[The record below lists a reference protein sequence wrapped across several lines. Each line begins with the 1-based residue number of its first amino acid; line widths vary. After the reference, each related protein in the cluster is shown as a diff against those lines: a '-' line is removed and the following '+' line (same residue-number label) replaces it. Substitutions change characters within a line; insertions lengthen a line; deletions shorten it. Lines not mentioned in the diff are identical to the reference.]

1 MRVSLSPWLKPRF
14 FTTGTNRPLAGG
26 LMYTYEAGTTTNAT
40 TYSDDSGT
48 PNTNPIVLNS
58 DGECNLYLDDD
69 VIYRIILKNA
79 AGVTQ
84 FDKDNISSNGAKDAA
99 VLSFENV
106 ANLRLAIGNDR
117 EPTAQTSGYYNAG
130 DGGGNSFYWDGTSSA
145 TDNGGTIIKPTLV
158 SGAGRWLAVDTS
170 YINVKQFG
178 AVGDGVADD
187 TTAISSAIDEF
198 NTVYF
203 PNGTYLFSGIT
214 INKHNVTLYGTGES
228 RSVLLMTNAAAAAVT
243 IGSTAFTSG
252 INIHNLKIEGNA
264 SNLGGISLGTTT
276 FAAARIRIQD
286 VFITGFQNA
295 ANGYGIRLNSN
306 QNTDIENLWIQECRL
321 GIYRANGGYSTSTRF
336 SGKGSYFGRNC
347 LHGIYVDG
355 QCDDLYIQDGLVEG
369 CLGVGIAVTANAA
382 STAGA
387 GRGTRLILDSVYFE
401 ENNKDG
407 LSSYNA
413 VQVIGTATGYAQHTL
428 TMNECQFAANPSAPV
443 GTKDVGIDRTYGYFN
458 GCRLMPS
465 NVVPTA
471 NCNVRFVSCKFP
483 NAENYLTTLKA
494 MPGNVSAF
502 EFADPATGS
511 NPNQM
516 NFVNALTFPATA
528 RPVSDPNTLDDYEEG
543 TWTPELSSDGT
554 PPTIAYTEQLGTYTK
569 IGNLVFLKAKIR
581 GVLSVAGTGTPRITG
596 LPAFPLVSGEGLD
609 PVAVSYKQLLT
620 GAPTSAHTL
629 TGPLIELAG
638 TTYQTGAGNNFLVVS
653 VTYRTTA

>member
-1 MRVSLSPWLKPRF
+1 MATYTLTVS
-14 FTTGTNRPLAGG
+14 
-26 LMYTYEAGTTTNAT
+26 TNAL
-40 TYSDDSGT
+40 GLG
-48 PNTNPIVLNS
+48 VL
-58 DGECNLYLDDD
+58 
-69 VIYRIILKNA
+69 
-79 AGVTQ
+79 
-84 FDKDNISSNGAKDAA
+84 NGAKVRIEKRRVAIADTYPPINNLIQIAQA
-99 VLSFENV
+99 TNSSGIATFLLQPDDLTTYHVAKIFDSAGIPVYEKSFTMPPSSLNLHDSSISTDTVTINVTSALALKVNNSAIGAPSGVAPLDENGKVPDQYLSFVQSGTGAV
-106 ANLRLAIGNDR
+106 ARTVQGKLKESVSVLDFIPVAEHAKILN
-117 EPTAQTSGYYNAG
+117 
-130 DGGGNSFYWDGTSSA
+130 GTSTYDCS
-145 TDNGGTIIKPTLV
+145 
-158 SGAGRWLAVDTS
+158 
-170 YINVKQFG
+170 
-178 AVGDGVADD
+178 DD
-187 TTAISSAIDEF
+187 IQAAITAS

-203 PNGTYLFSGIT
+203 PVGTYPFSGIT
-214 INKHNVTLYGTGES
+214 INTHNVTLYGAGES

-243 IGSTAFTSG
+243 IASTAYTSG
-252 INIHNLKIEGNA
+252 VNIRNLRIEGNA

-306 QNTDIENLWIQECRL
+306 QNTDIENLWIQECHF

-382 STAGA
+382 NTAGA

-401 ENNKDG
+401 DNNKNG

-428 TMNECQFAANPSAPV
+428 TMNECQFAANPSAPG
-443 GTKDVGIDRTYGYFN
+443 GTKDVGIDRAYAYFN
-458 GCRLMPS
+458 GCHLMPG
-465 NVVPTA
+465 NVVPTG

-502 EFADPATGS
+502 EFADAATSS

-543 TWTPELSSDGT
+543 TWTPVLSSDGT
-554 PPTIAYTEQLGTYTK
+554 PPTIAYTEQQGTYTK

-596 LPAFPLVSGEGLD
+596 LPAFPIVDGLD
-609 PVAVSYKQLLT
+609 PVAVSYRQLLT
-620 GAPTSAHTL
+620 GAPTNAYTL

-638 TTYQTGAGNNFLVVS
+638 TAYLTGAGNNFLVVS

>member
-1 MRVSLSPWLKPRF
+1 MAYSLSPWLKPRF
-14 FTTGTNRPLAGG
+14 FITGTNRPLAGG
-26 LMYTYEAGTTTNAT
+26 LMYTYKAGTTDPAK
-40 TYSDDSGT
+40 TYSDDTGT
-48 PNTNPIVLNS
+48 ENTNPIQLNS
-58 DGECNLYLDDD
+58 DGECDLFLDDA
-69 VIYRIILKNA
+69 VSYRIILKNS

-84 FDKDNISSNGAKDAA
+84 FDKDRIASLGSTQVQSFNSIAA
-99 VLSFENV
+99 
-106 ANLRLAIGNDR
+106 LRLRSGTTIANAAK
-117 EPTAQTSGYYNAG
+117 TLGYYAAG
-130 DGGGNSFYWDGTSSA
+130 DGGANSFYWDSASVA
-145 TDNGGTIIKPTLV
+145 TDNGGTVIKPTAV
-158 SGAGRWLAVDTS
+158 AGAGRWIAIDT
-170 YINVKQFG
+170 INVNIRQFG
-178 AVGDGVADD
+178 AKGDGVADD

-286 VFITGFQNA
+286 VFIAGFQNA

-306 QNTDIENLWIQECRL
+306 QNTDIENLWIEECHF

-382 STAGA
+382 YTTGA

-443 GTKDVGIDRTYGYFN
+443 ETKDVGIDRAYAYFN
-458 GCRLMPS
+458 GCRLMPG
-465 NVVPTA
+465 NVEPTA
-471 NCNVRFVSCKFP
+471 SCNVRFVSCKYP

-502 EFADPATGS
+502 EFADAATGS

-543 TWTPELSSDGT
+543 TWTPELSSDST

-596 LPAFPLVSGEGLD
+596 LPAFPLVEGLD

-629 TGPLIELAG
+629 AGPLIELAG
-638 TTYQTGAGNNFLVVS
+638 TAYQTGAGNNFLVVS

>member
-1 MRVSLSPWLKPRF
+1 MSYSLSPLLKPRF
-14 FTTGTNRPLAGG
+14 FVNATNKPLVGG
-26 LMYTYEAGTTTNAT
+26 KLYTYLAETTTPAT
-40 TYSDDSGT
+40 TYSNDTGT
-48 PNTNPIVLNS
+48 PNTNPIILDAN
-58 DGECNLYLDDD
+58 GECNLYLDDD
-69 VIYRIILKNA
+69 KVYRLILKDAND
-79 AGVTQ
+79 VPY
-84 FDKDNISSNGAKDAA
+84 FDKDRVSSIGGGDYK
-99 VLSFENV
+99 VLTFNTI
-106 ANLRLAIGNDR
+106 ADLRLKIGSEK
-117 EPTAQTSGYYNAG
+117 EPTAQTSGYYAAG
-130 DGGGNSFYWDGTSSA
+130 DGGGNSFYWDGTSGA
-145 TDNGGTIIKPTLV
+145 TDNGGTIIKPTFV
-158 SGAGRWLAVDTS
+158 SGAGRWLAIDAYT
-170 YINVKQFG
+170 INVRQFG
-178 AVGDGVADD
+178 AKGDGSTDN
-187 TTAISSAIDEF
+187 TTAIQAAITAS

-214 INKHNVTLYGTGES
+214 INTNNVTLYGAGES
-228 RSVLLMTNAAAAAVT
+228 RSVLLMTNAAAAAVS
-243 IGSTAFTSG
+243 IASTAFTSG
-252 INIHNLKIEGNA
+252 VNIRNLRIEGNA

-306 QNTDIENLWIQECRL
+306 QNTDIENLWIQECHF

-369 CLGVGIAVTANAA
+369 CLGVGVSVTANAA
-382 STAGA
+382 YTTGA

-401 ENNKDG
+401 ENNKNG

-428 TMNECQFAANPSAPV
+428 TMNECQFAANPSAPG
-443 GTKDVGIDRTYGYFN
+443 GTKDIGIDKAYAYFN

-465 NVVPTA
+465 NVEPTA
-471 NCNVRFVSCKFP
+471 NCNVRFFSCKYP

-494 MPGNVSAF
+494 MLGNVSAF
-502 EFADPATGS
+502 EFADAATGS

-543 TWTPELSSDGT
+543 TWTPVLSSDGT

-581 GVLSVAGTGTPRITG
+581 GVLSNAGTGTPRITG
-596 LPAFPLVSGEGLD
+596 LPAFPLVDGLD
-609 PVAVSYKQLLT
+609 PVVVSYKQLLT

-638 TTYQTGAGNNFLVVS
+638 TGYQVGAGNNFLVVT

>member
-1 MRVSLSPWLKPRF
+1 MSYSLSPLLKPRF
-14 FTTGTNRPLAGG
+14 FVNATNKPLVGG
-26 LMYTYEAGTTTNAT
+26 KLYTYLAETTTPAT
-40 TYSDDSGT
+40 TYSNDTGT
-48 PNTNPIVLNS
+48 PNTNPIILDAN
-58 DGECNLYLDDD
+58 GECNLYLDDD
-69 VIYRIILKNA
+69 VSYRLILKSAND
-79 AGVTQ
+79 VTY
-84 FDKDNISSNGAKDAA
+84 FDKDRVSSIGGGDYK
-99 VLSFENV
+99 VLTFN
-106 ANLRLAIGNDR
+106 AIDDLRLKIGSSK
-117 EPTAQTSGYYNAG
+117 EPVAQTSGYYAAG

-145 TDNGGTIIKPTLV
+145 VDNGGTIIKPTFV
-158 SGAGRWLAVDTS
+158 SGAGRWLAINIDN
-170 YINVKQFG
+170 INVKQFG

-306 QNTDIENLWIQECRL
+306 QNTDIENLWIEECHF

-387 GRGTRLILDSVYFE
+387 GRGTRIILDSVYFE
-401 ENNKDG
+401 ENNKNG

-443 GTKDVGIDRTYGYFN
+443 GTKDVGIDRAYAYFN
-458 GCRLMPS
+458 GCRLTPS
-465 NVVPTA
+465 SVVPTA

-502 EFADPATGS
+502 EFADAVTGS

-581 GVLSVAGTGTPRITG
+581 GVISAAGTGTPRITG
-596 LPAFPLVSGEGLD
+596 LPAFTLVDGLD

-629 TGPLIELAG
+629 AGPLIELAG
-638 TTYQTGAGNNFLVVS
+638 TAYQTGLGNNFLVVS

>member
-1 MRVSLSPWLKPRF
+1 MSYSLSPWLKPRF
-14 FTTGTNRPLAGG
+14 FITGTNRPLAGG
-26 LMYTYEAGTTTNAT
+26 LMYTYKAGTTENAT
-40 TYSDDSGT
+40 TYSDDAGT

-58 DGECNLYLDDD
+58 DGECDLYLDDS
-69 VIYRIILKNA
+69 VSYRIILKNA
-79 AGVTQ
+79 LGVPQ
-84 FDKDNISSNGAKDAA
+84 FDKDRIASLGSTQVQSFNSIAA
-99 VLSFENV
+99 
-106 ANLRLAIGNDR
+106 LRLRSGTTIANAAK
-117 EPTAQTSGYYNAG
+117 TLGYYSAG
-130 DGGGNSFYWDGTSSA
+130 DGGGNSFCWDSTSVA
-145 TDNGGTIIKPTLV
+145 TDNGGTVIKPTSV
-158 SGAGRWLAVDTS
+158 SGAGRWLAVDAYT
-170 YINVKQFG
+170 INVRQFG
-178 AVGDGVADD
+178 AKGDGVADD
-187 TTAISSAIDEF
+187 TAEIQSAITAS

-214 INKHNVTLYGTGES
+214 INTHNVTLYGAGES

-243 IGSTAFTSG
+243 IASTAFTSG
-252 INIHNLKIEGNA
+252 INIRNLKIEGNA

-295 ANGYGIRLNSN
+295 VNGYGIRLNSN
-306 QNTDIENLWIQECRL
+306 QNTDIENLWIQECHF

-382 STAGA
+382 YITGA

-401 ENNKDG
+401 ENNKNG

-428 TMNECQFAANPSAPV
+428 TMNGCQFAANPSAPG
-443 GTKDVGIDRTYGYFN
+443 GTKDIGIDKVYAYFN
-458 GCRLMPS
+458 DCRLMPG

-502 EFADPATGS
+502 EFADAATSS

-596 LPAFPLVSGEGLD
+596 LPAFPLVTGEGLD

-638 TTYQTGAGNNFLVVS
+638 TAYQTGAGNNFLVVS

>member
-1 MRVSLSPWLKPRF
+1 MAYSLSPWLKPRF
-14 FTTGTNRPLAGG
+14 FITGTNRPLAGG
-26 LMYTYEAGTTTNAT
+26 LMYTYKAGTTDPAT
-40 TYSDDSGT
+40 TYSDDAGT
-48 PNTNPIVLNS
+48 TNTNPIVLDS
-58 DGECNLYLDDD
+58 DGQCDLFLDDA
-69 VIYRIILKNA
+69 VSYRIILKNS

-84 FDKDNISSNGAKDAA
+84 FDKDRIASLGSTQVQSFNSIAA
-99 VLSFENV
+99 
-106 ANLRLAIGNDR
+106 LRLRSGTTIANAAK
-117 EPTAQTSGYYNAG
+117 TLGYYSAG
-130 DGGGNSFYWDGTSSA
+130 DGGGNSFYWDGTSTA
-145 TDNGGTIIKPTLV
+145 TDNGGTVIKPTAV
-158 SGAGRWLAVDTS
+158 SGAGRWLATDAS

-243 IGSTAFTSG
+243 IASTATTSG
-252 INIHNLKIEGNA
+252 TNIRNLRIEGNA
-264 SNLGGISLGTTT
+264 SNLGGISLGSTT
-276 FAAARIRIQD
+276 AAATRIRIQD

-369 CLGVGIAVTANAA
+369 CLGVGVSVTANAVY
-382 STAGA
+382 TTGA

-413 VQVIGTATGYAQHTL
+413 VQVIGTATGYAQHSL

-443 GTKDVGIDRTYGYFN
+443 GTKDVGIDRTYAYFN
-458 GCRLMPS
+458 GCRLTPS

-471 NCNVRFVSCKFP
+471 SCNVRFVGCKYP

-502 EFADPATGS
+502 EFADAFASS

-596 LPAFPLVSGEGLD
+596 LPAFPLVDGLD
-609 PVAVSYKQLLT
+609 PVAVSYRQLLT

-638 TTYQTGAGNNFLVVS
+638 TAYLAGAGNNFLVVS

>member
-1 MRVSLSPWLKPRF
+1 MAYSLSPLLKPRF
-14 FTTGTNRPLAGG
+14 FITGTNRPLAGG
-26 LMYTYEAGTTTNAT
+26 LMYTYKAGTTENAT
-40 TYSDDSGT
+40 TYSDDAGT
-48 PNTNPIVLNS
+48 PNTNPIVLDS
-58 DGECNLYLDDD
+58 DGQCDLFLDDA
-69 VIYRIILKNA
+69 VSYRIILKNS

-84 FDKDNISSNGAKDAA
+84 FDKDRVASLGSTQVQSFNSIAA
-99 VLSFENV
+99 
-106 ANLRLAIGNDR
+106 LRLRSGTTIANAAK
-117 EPTAQTSGYYNAG
+117 TLGYYSAG
-130 DGGGNSFYWDGTSSA
+130 DGGGNSFYWDSTSVA
-145 TDNGGTIIKPTLV
+145 TDNGGTVIKPTAV
-158 SGAGRWLAVDTS
+158 SGAGRWLAIDAYT
-170 YINVKQFG
+170 INVRQFG
-178 AVGDGVADD
+178 AKGDGSTDG
-187 TTAISSAIDEF
+187 TTAIQNAITAS

-214 INKHNVTLYGTGES
+214 INTHNVTLYGAGES
-228 RSVLLMTNAAAAAVT
+228 RSVLLMTNAAAAAVS
-243 IGSTAFTSG
+243 IASTAFTSG
-252 INIHNLKIEGNA
+252 VNIRNLRIEGNT

-306 QNTDIENLWIQECRL
+306 QNTDIENLWIQECHF

-369 CLGVGIAVTANAA
+369 CLGVGVSVTANAA

-407 LSSYNA
+407 MSSYNA

-428 TMNECQFAANPSAPV
+428 TMNKCQFAANPSAPG
-443 GTKDVGIDRTYGYFN
+443 GTKDIGIDRAYAYFN

-471 NCNVRFVSCKFP
+471 NCNVRFVSCKYP

-502 EFADPATGS
+502 EFADAVTGS

-581 GVLSVAGTGTPRITG
+581 GVLSAAGTGTPRITG
-596 LPAFPLVSGEGLD
+596 LPAFTLVDGLD

-638 TTYQTGAGNNFLVVS
+638 TAYQTGAGNNFLVVT

>member
-1 MRVSLSPWLKPRF
+1 
-14 FTTGTNRPLAGG
+14 
-26 LMYTYEAGTTTNAT
+26 
-40 TYSDDSGT
+40 
-48 PNTNPIVLNS
+48 
-58 DGECNLYLDDD
+58 
-69 VIYRIILKNA
+69 
-79 AGVTQ
+79 
-84 FDKDNISSNGAKDAA
+84 
-99 VLSFENV
+99 
-106 ANLRLAIGNDR
+106 
-117 EPTAQTSGYYNAG
+117 
-130 DGGGNSFYWDGTSSA
+130 
-145 TDNGGTIIKPTLV
+145 
-158 SGAGRWLAVDTS
+158 
-170 YINVKQFG
+170 
-178 AVGDGVADD
+178 
-187 TTAISSAIDEF
+187 
-198 NTVYF
+198 
-203 PNGTYLFSGIT
+203 
-214 INKHNVTLYGTGES
+214 VTLYGAGES
-228 RSVLLMTNAAAAAVT
+228 RSVLLMTNAAAAAVS
-243 IGSTAFTSG
+243 IASTAFTSG
-252 INIHNLKIEGNA
+252 VNIRNLRIEGNA

-306 QNTDIENLWIQECRL
+306 QNTDIENLWIQECHF

-336 SGKGSYFGRNC
+336 SGKESYFGRNC

-369 CLGVGIAVTANAA
+369 CLGVGVSVTANAT

-428 TMNECQFAANPSAPV
+428 TMNECQFAANPSAPG
-443 GTKDVGIDRTYGYFN
+443 GTKDVGIDRAYAYFN
-458 GCRLMPS
+458 GCRLTPS

-471 NCNVRFVSCKFP
+471 NCNVRFVSCKYP

-502 EFADPATGS
+502 EFADAVTSS

-516 NFVNALTFPATA
+516 NFVNAITFPATA

-543 TWTPELSSDGT
+543 TWTPVLSSDGT
-554 PPTIAYTEQLGTYTK
+554 PPTIAYTEQHGTYTK
-569 IGNLVFLKAKIR
+569 IGNLVFLKARIR

-596 LPAFPLVSGEGLD
+596 LPAFPIVDGLD
-609 PVAVSYKQLLT
+609 PVAVSYRQLLT

-638 TTYQTGAGNNFLVVS
+638 TAYLTGAGNNFLVVS

>member
-1 MRVSLSPWLKPRF
+1 MAYSLSPWLKPRF
-14 FTTGTNRPLAGG
+14 FITGTNRPLAGG
-26 LMYTYEAGTTTNAT
+26 LMYTYKAGTTDPAT
-40 TYSDDSGT
+40 TYSDDAGT
-48 PNTNPIVLNS
+48 TNTNPIQLDS
-58 DGECNLYLDDD
+58 DGQCDLFLDDA
-69 VIYRIILKNA
+69 VSYRIILKNS

-84 FDKDNISSNGAKDAA
+84 FDKDRIASLGSTQVQSFNSIAA
-99 VLSFENV
+99 
-106 ANLRLAIGNDR
+106 LRLRSG
-117 EPTAQTSGYYNAG
+117 TSIANAAKTLGYYSAG
-130 DGGGNSFYWDGTSSA
+130 GGGGNSFYWDSTSTA
-145 TDNGGTIIKPTLV
+145 TDNGGTVIKPTAV
-158 SGAGRWLAVDTS
+158 SGAGRWLATDAS

-243 IGSTAFTSG
+243 IASTATTSG
-252 INIHNLKIEGNA
+252 TNIHNLKIEGNA

-276 FAAARIRIQD
+276 FAATRIRIQD

-306 QNTDIENLWIQECRL
+306 QNTDIENLWIQECHF

-369 CLGVGIAVTANAA
+369 CLGVGIAVTANAV
-382 STAGA
+382 TAGV

-407 LSSYNA
+407 PSSYNA

-428 TMNECQFAANPSAPV
+428 TMNECQFAGNPSAPV
-443 GTKDVGIDRTYGYFN
+443 GTKDVGIDRTYAYFN
-458 GCRLMPS
+458 GCRLMPG

-471 NCNVRFVSCKFP
+471 NCSVRFVSCKFP

-502 EFADPATGS
+502 EFADAATGS

-543 TWTPELSSDGT
+543 TWTPVLSSDST
-554 PPTIAYTEQLGTYTK
+554 PPTITYTEQLGTYTK

-596 LPAFPLVSGEGLD
+596 LPAFQVVDGLD
-609 PVAVSYKQLLT
+609 PVAVAYNYLLT

-638 TTYQTGAGNNFLVVS
+638 TAYKTGAGNSFLVVS

>member
-1 MRVSLSPWLKPRF
+1 MSFVPFDEFDQDCKFPHKSSRVVLANLHYVLPQATSLLLGGIRLGENLIYDSESGLVNVPIPVLDAGDVGADPSGTSATMMATHLAGLDPHGQYSLETDVTNALALKVNNSAIGAPSGVAPLDENSNVPEQYLSF
-14 FTTGTNRPLAGG
+14 VQTGTGAVARTMQEKMRDVVSVMDFIPVAEHAAILAGTS
-26 LMYTYEAGTTTNAT
+26 TYDCSA
-40 TYSDDSGT
+40 D
-48 PNTNPIVLNS
+48 I
-58 DGECNLYLDDD
+58 
-69 VIYRIILKNA
+69 
-79 AGVTQ
+79 Q
-84 FDKDNISSNGAKDAA
+84 DA
-99 VLSFENV
+99 
-106 ANLRLAIGNDR
+106 I
-117 EPTAQTSGYYNAG
+117 TAS
-130 DGGGNSFYWDGTSSA
+130 
-145 TDNGGTIIKPTLV
+145 
-158 SGAGRWLAVDTS
+158 
-170 YINVKQFG
+170 
-178 AVGDGVADD
+178 
-187 TTAISSAIDEF
+187 

-214 INKHNVTLYGTGES
+214 INTHNVTLYGAGES
-228 RSVLLMTNAAAAAVT
+228 RSVLRMSCAAAAVAIT
-243 IGSTAFTSG
+243 IASTAFTSG
-252 INIHNLKIEGNA
+252 VNIRNLKIEGSAN
-264 SNLGGISLGTTT
+264 NLGGISLGTTT

-286 VFITGFQNA
+286 VFITGFLSA

-355 QCDDLYIQDGLVEG
+355 QCDDLYIQDGVVEG
-369 CLGVGIAVTANAA
+369 CLGVGIAVTANA
-382 STAGA
+382 TKIDGV

-443 GTKDVGIDRTYGYFN
+443 GTKDVGIDRTYAYFN

-483 NAENYLTTLKA
+483 NAENYLTTLNA

-502 EFADPATGS
+502 EFADAFASS

-569 IGNLVFLKAKIR
+569 IGNLVFLYAKIR

-596 LPAFPLVSGEGLD
+596 LPAFPLVSGYGLD
-609 PVAVSYKQLLT
+609 PVAVSYNQLLT

-629 TGPLIELAG
+629 AGPLIELAG
-638 TTYQTGAGNNFLVVS
+638 TAYQTGAGNNFLVVS

>member
-1 MRVSLSPWLKPRF
+1 MAYSLSPLLKPRF
-14 FTTGTNRPLAGG
+14 FVNATNKPLVGG
-26 LMYTYEAGTTTNAT
+26 KLYTYLAETTTPAT
-40 TYSDDSGT
+40 TYSNDTGT
-48 PNTNPIVLNS
+48 ENTNPIILDAN
-58 DGECNLYLDDD
+58 GECNLYLDDD
-69 VIYRIILKNA
+69 KVYRLILKDAN
-79 AGVTQ
+79 GVPY
-84 FDKDNISSNGAKDAA
+84 FDKDRVSSIGGGDYK
-99 VLSFENV
+99 VLTFNTIDD
-106 ANLRLAIGNDR
+106 LRLKIGSEK
-117 EPTAQTSGYYNAG
+117 EPVAQTSGYYVAG
-130 DGGGNSFYWDGTSSA
+130 DGGGNSFYWDSTSGA
-145 TDNGGTIIKPTLV
+145 TDNGGTIIKPTFV
-158 SGAGRWLAVDTS
+158 SGAGRWLAIDAYT
-170 YINVKQFG
+170 INVRQFG
-178 AVGDGVADD
+178 AKGDGSTDN
-187 TTAISSAIDEF
+187 TTAIQAAITAS

-214 INKHNVTLYGTGES
+214 INTHNVTLYGAGES
-228 RSVLLMTNAAAAAVT
+228 RSVLLMTNAAAAAVS
-243 IGSTAFTSG
+243 IASTAFTSG
-252 INIHNLKIEGNA
+252 VNIRNLRIEGNA

-306 QNTDIENLWIQECRL
+306 QNTDIENLWIEECHF

-369 CLGVGIAVTANAA
+369 CLGVGVSVTANAA
-382 STAGA
+382 YTTGA

-401 ENNKDG
+401 ENNKNG
-407 LSSYNA
+407 LSSYNT

-428 TMNECQFAANPSAPV
+428 TMNECQFAANPSAPG
-443 GTKDVGIDRTYGYFN
+443 GTKDIGIDRAYAYFN

-471 NCNVRFVSCKFP
+471 NCNVRFVSCKYP

-494 MPGNVSAF
+494 MLGNVSAF
-502 EFADPATGS
+502 EFADAVTGS

-581 GVLSVAGTGTPRITG
+581 GVLSNAGTGTPRITG
-596 LPAFPLVSGEGLD
+596 LPAFPLVDGLD
-609 PVAVSYKQLLT
+609 PVVVSYKQLLT

-638 TTYQTGAGNNFLVVS
+638 TAYQVGAGNNFLVVT

>member
-1 MRVSLSPWLKPRF
+1 
-14 FTTGTNRPLAGG
+14 
-26 LMYTYEAGTTTNAT
+26 
-40 TYSDDSGT
+40 
-48 PNTNPIVLNS
+48 
-58 DGECNLYLDDD
+58 
-69 VIYRIILKNA
+69 
-79 AGVTQ
+79 
-84 FDKDNISSNGAKDAA
+84 
-99 VLSFENV
+99 
-106 ANLRLAIGNDR
+106 
-117 EPTAQTSGYYNAG
+117 
-130 DGGGNSFYWDGTSSA
+130 
-145 TDNGGTIIKPTLV
+145 
-158 SGAGRWLAVDTS
+158 
-170 YINVKQFG
+170 
-178 AVGDGVADD
+178 
-187 TTAISSAIDEF
+187 
-198 NTVYF
+198 
-203 PNGTYLFSGIT
+203 
-214 INKHNVTLYGTGES
+214 
-228 RSVLLMTNAAAAAVT
+228 
-243 IGSTAFTSG
+243 
-252 INIHNLKIEGNA
+252 
-264 SNLGGISLGTTT
+264 
-276 FAAARIRIQD
+276 
-286 VFITGFQNA
+286 
-295 ANGYGIRLNSN
+295 
-306 QNTDIENLWIQECRL
+306 
-321 GIYRANGGYSTSTRF
+321 
-336 SGKGSYFGRNC
+336 
-347 LHGIYVDG
+347 
-355 QCDDLYIQDGLVEG
+355 
-369 CLGVGIAVTANAA
+369 VTANAA
-382 STAGA
+382 YITGA

-401 ENNKDG
+401 ENNKNG

-428 TMNECQFAANPSAPV
+428 TMNGCQFAANPSAPS
-443 GTKDVGIDRTYGYFN
+443 GTKDIGIDKVYAYFN
-458 GCRLMPS
+458 DCRLMPG

-502 EFADPATGS
+502 EFADAATSS

-596 LPAFPLVSGEGLD
+596 LPAFPLVTGEGLD

-638 TTYQTGAGNNFLVVS
+638 TGYQTGAGNNFLVVS

>member
-1 MRVSLSPWLKPRF
+1 MAYSLSPWLKPRF
-14 FTTGTNRPLAGG
+14 FITGTNRPLAGG
-26 LMYTYEAGTTTNAT
+26 LMYTYKAGTTDPAK
-40 TYSDDSGT
+40 TYSDDTGT
-48 PNTNPIVLNS
+48 ENTNPIQLDS
-58 DGECNLYLDDD
+58 DGQCDLFLDDA
-69 VIYRIILKNA
+69 VSYRIILKNS

-84 FDKDNISSNGAKDAA
+84 FDKDRIASLGSTQVQSFNSIAA
-99 VLSFENV
+99 
-106 ANLRLAIGNDR
+106 LRLRSGTTIANASK
-117 EPTAQTSGYYNAG
+117 TLGYYAAG
-130 DGGGNSFYWDGTSSA
+130 DGGGNSFYWDGTSTA
-145 TDNGGTIIKPTLV
+145 TDNGGTIIKPTAV
-158 SGAGRWLAVDTS
+158 AGAGRWIAIDT
-170 YINVKQFG
+170 INVNIRQFG
-178 AVGDGVADD
+178 AKGDGVADD

-243 IGSTAFTSG
+243 IASTATTSG
-252 INIHNLKIEGNA
+252 TNIRNLRIEGNA

-276 FAAARIRIQD
+276 FAATRIRIQD

-306 QNTDIENLWIQECRL
+306 QNTDIENLWIQECHF

-369 CLGVGIAVTANAA
+369 CLGVGIAVTTNAA
-382 STAGA
+382 NTAGA

-428 TMNECQFAANPSAPV
+428 TMNECQFAANPSAPG
-443 GTKDVGIDRTYGYFN
+443 GTKDVGIDRAYAYFN
-458 GCRLMPS
+458 GCRLLPG
-465 NVVPTA
+465 NVEPTA
-471 NCNVRFVSCKFP
+471 SCNVRFVSCKFP

-502 EFADPATGS
+502 EFADAATGS

-543 TWTPELSSDGT
+543 TWTPVLSSDGT

-629 TGPLIELAG
+629 AGPLIELAG
-638 TTYQTGAGNNFLVVS
+638 TAYQTGAGNNFLVVS

>member
-1 MRVSLSPWLKPRF
+1 MSYSLSPWLKPRF
-14 FTTGTNRPLAGG
+14 FITGTNRPLAGG
-26 LMYTYEAGTTTNAT
+26 LLYTYKAGTTTNAT

-69 VIYRIILKNA
+69 VIYRIILKDA

-117 EPTAQTSGYYNAG
+117 EPVAQTSGYYVAG

-158 SGAGRWLAVDTS
+158 SGAGRWLAVDTSS

-214 INKHNVTLYGTGES
+214 INKHNVTLYGAGES

-252 INIHNLKIEGNA
+252 INIRNLKIEGND

-295 ANGYGIRLNSN
+295 TNGYGIRLNSN

-369 CLGVGIAVTANAA
+369 CLGVGVSVTANAA

-413 VQVIGTATGYAQHTL
+413 VQVIGTTGYAQHTL

-443 GTKDVGIDRTYGYFN
+443 GTKDVGIDKAYAYFN

-471 NCNVRFVSCKFP
+471 NCNVRFVSCKYP

-502 EFADPATGS
+502 EFADAVTSS

-596 LPAFPLVSGEGLD
+596 LPAFTLVDGLD

-638 TTYQTGAGNNFLVVS
+638 TAYQTGTGNNFLVVS

>member
-1 MRVSLSPWLKPRF
+1 MAYSLSPWLKPRF
-14 FTTGTNRPLAGG
+14 FITGTNRPLAGG
-26 LMYTYEAGTTTNAT
+26 LMYTYKAGTTDPAT

-48 PNTNPIVLNS
+48 TNTNPIVLDS
-58 DGECNLYLDDD
+58 DGQCDLFLDDA
-69 VIYRIILKNA
+69 VSYRIILKNS

-84 FDKDNISSNGAKDAA
+84 FDKDRIASLGSTQVQSFNSIAA
-99 VLSFENV
+99 
-106 ANLRLAIGNDR
+106 LRLRSGTTIANAAK
-117 EPTAQTSGYYNAG
+117 TLGYYAAG
-130 DGGGNSFYWDGTSSA
+130 DGGANSFYWDSASVA
-145 TDNGGTIIKPTLV
+145 TDNGGTVIKPTAV
-158 SGAGRWLAVDTS
+158 AGAGRWIAIDT
-170 YINVKQFG
+170 INVNIRQFG
-178 AVGDGVADD
+178 AKGDGVADD

-214 INKHNVTLYGTGES
+214 INKNNVTLYGTGES

-243 IGSTAFTSG
+243 IASTATTSG

-286 VFITGFQNA
+286 VFIAGFQNA

-306 QNTDIENLWIQECRL
+306 QNTDIENLWIEECHF

-369 CLGVGIAVTANAA
+369 CLGVGIAVTTNAA
-382 STAGA
+382 NTAGA

-428 TMNECQFAANPSAPV
+428 TMNECQFAANPSAPG
-443 GTKDVGIDRTYGYFN
+443 GTKDVGIDRAYAYFN
-458 GCRLMPS
+458 GCRLLPG

-502 EFADPATGS
+502 EFADAATGS

-543 TWTPELSSDGT
+543 TWTPVLSSDGT

-596 LPAFPLVSGEGLD
+596 LPAFPVVDGLD
-609 PVAVSYKQLLT
+609 PVAVCYNTLLT

-629 TGPLIELAG
+629 AGPLIELAG
-638 TTYQTGAGNNFLVVS
+638 TAYKTGAGNNFLVVS

>member
-1 MRVSLSPWLKPRF
+1 MAYSLSPWLKPRF
-14 FTTGTNRPLAGG
+14 FITGTNRPLAGG
-26 LMYTYEAGTTTNAT
+26 LMYTYKAGTTDPAT
-40 TYSDDSGT
+40 TYSDDAGT
-48 PNTNPIVLNS
+48 PNTNPIVLDS
-58 DGECNLYLDDD
+58 DGQCDLFLDDA
-69 VIYRIILKNA
+69 VSYRIILKNS

-84 FDKDNISSNGAKDAA
+84 FDKDRIASLGSTQVQSFNSIAA
-99 VLSFENV
+99 
-106 ANLRLAIGNDR
+106 LRLRSGTTIANAAK
-117 EPTAQTSGYYNAG
+117 TLGYYSAG
-130 DGGGNSFYWDGTSSA
+130 DGGGNSFYWDSTSTA
-145 TDNGGTIIKPTLV
+145 TDNGGTVIKPTAV
-158 SGAGRWLAVDTS
+158 SGAGRWLATDAS

-243 IGSTAFTSG
+243 IASTATTSG
-252 INIHNLKIEGNA
+252 TNIRNLRIEGNA

-276 FAAARIRIQD
+276 FAATRIRIQD

-369 CLGVGIAVTANAA
+369 CLGVGIAVTANA
-382 STAGA
+382 TKIVAGV

-428 TMNECQFAANPSAPV
+428 TMNECQFAANPSAPG
-443 GTKDVGIDRTYGYFN
+443 GTKDVGIDRAYAYFN

-502 EFADPATGS
+502 EFADPFYS
-511 NPNQM
+511 SDPNQM

-543 TWTPELSSDGT
+543 TWTPVLSSDGT

-609 PVAVSYKQLLT
+609 PVSISYKQLLT
-620 GAPTSAHTL
+620 GAPSSAHTL
-629 TGPLIELAG
+629 AGPVIELAG
-638 TTYQTGAGNNFLVVS
+638 TAYQTGAGNNFLVVS

>member
-1 MRVSLSPWLKPRF
+1 MAYSLSPWLKPRF
-14 FTTGTNRPLAGG
+14 FITGTNRPLAGG
-26 LMYTYEAGTTTNAT
+26 LMYTYKAGTTDPAT

-48 PNTNPIVLNS
+48 TNTNPIVLDS
-58 DGECNLYLDDD
+58 DGQCDLFLDDA
-69 VIYRIILKNA
+69 VSYRIILKNS

-84 FDKDNISSNGAKDAA
+84 FDKDRIASLGSTQVQSFNSIAA
-99 VLSFENV
+99 
-106 ANLRLAIGNDR
+106 LRLRSGTTIANASK
-117 EPTAQTSGYYNAG
+117 TLGYYAAG
-130 DGGGNSFYWDGTSSA
+130 DGGGNSFYWDGTSTA
-145 TDNGGTIIKPTLV
+145 TDNGGTIIKPTAV
-158 SGAGRWLAVDTS
+158 AGAGRWIAIDT
-170 YINVKQFG
+170 INVNIRQFG
-178 AVGDGVADD
+178 AKGDGVADD

-243 IGSTAFTSG
+243 IASTATTSG
-252 INIHNLKIEGNA
+252 TNIRNLRIEGNA

-276 FAAARIRIQD
+276 FAATRIRIQD

-306 QNTDIENLWIQECRL
+306 QNTDIENLWIQECHF

-369 CLGVGIAVTANAA
+369 CLGVGIAVTTNAA
-382 STAGA
+382 NTAGA

-428 TMNECQFAANPSAPV
+428 TMNECQFAANPSAPG
-443 GTKDVGIDRTYGYFN
+443 GTKDVGIDRAYAYFN
-458 GCRLMPS
+458 GCRLLPG
-465 NVVPTA
+465 NVEPTA
-471 NCNVRFVSCKFP
+471 SCNVRFVSCKFP

-502 EFADPATGS
+502 EFADAATGS

-543 TWTPELSSDGT
+543 TWTPVLSSDGT

-629 TGPLIELAG
+629 AGPLIELAG
-638 TTYQTGAGNNFLVVS
+638 TAYQTGAGNNFLVVS